1 MKTLKIKLA
10 AATVACVMA
19 TCSVANAAFTI
30 SGSVGGAPTGVNKVN
45 FDNLLPL
52 GGGGGTASGPNGS
65 VSVSFVSDGQAVQGT
80 LGSIYAAPYLSG
92 GNGAGFGPLGGN
104 QADGPDTTTF
114 LTSGIFSGQTQGQ
127 AILSFSQPQRYMGLL
142 WGSVDDYNTLS
153 FYSGGSLIGAVTGVD
168 VHASPDGDR
177 GVNGTVY
184 VNINSDAFFDKVVAT
199 SREYAFEFDNVAY
212 NTNPIP
218 EPATVIAGALLLL
231 PFGISTIRRFRNVKP
246 AA

>member
-30 SGSVGGAPTGVNKVN
+30 SGSVGGAPTGVNRVN
-45 FDNLLPL
+45 FDNLPP

-65 VSVSFVSDGQAVQGT
+65 VSVSFVYDGQAVI
-80 LGSIYAAPYLSG
+80 GSSGGVYAAPYLSG
-92 GNGAGFGPLGGN
+92 GNGTGFGPGGTD
-104 QADGPDTTTF
+104 QADGADTTRF
-114 LTSGIFSGQTQGQ
+114 LTSGLFSGTTQGQ
-127 AILSFSQPQRYMGLL
+127 AILEFSQPERYMGLL

-177 GVNGTVY
+177 GINGTVY
-184 VNINSDAFFDKVVAT
+184 VNINSDFGFDKVVAT

-212 NTNPIP
+212 DTNPIP
-218 EPATVIAGALLLL
+218 EPASVIAGALLLL
-231 PFGISTIRRFRNVKP
+231 PFGFSTIRRFRNVKP